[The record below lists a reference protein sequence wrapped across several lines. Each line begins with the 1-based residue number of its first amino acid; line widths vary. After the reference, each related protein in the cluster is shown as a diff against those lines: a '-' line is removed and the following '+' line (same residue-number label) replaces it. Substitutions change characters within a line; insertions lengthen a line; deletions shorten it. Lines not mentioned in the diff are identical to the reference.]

1 MIHFFIL
8 INLGSFFITFFN
20 KILGF
25 AQHYGL
31 SNKKELN
38 NYYINCRTII
48 LPKFWSFFYSNM
60 NYHVEHHM
68 YPTVPYYNLKEVHSE
83 LIRTQN
89 FPNLSIGWLGLIKDM
104 SKSGMFSFCNRG
116 KKI

>member
-1 MIHFFIL
+1 L

-31 SNKKELN
+31 SNKNDEK
-38 NYYINCRTII
+38 NYFINCRTII
-48 LPKFWSFFYSNM
+48 LPIFWSFFYANM

-68 YPTVPYYNLKEVHSE
+68 YPTVPYYNLKKVHNE
-83 LIRTQN
+83 LIKEQN
-89 FPNLSIGWLGLIKDM
+89 FPNLSFGWIGLIKDM
-104 SKSGMFSFCNRG
+104 TKSGMFSFYNFD
-116 KKI
+116 KK